1 METLTGMAARLRD
14 SHSRQAPEE
23 NGVRLATIPR
33 RDGDELRVNWS
44 EYKDHNFVNLRV
56 WREGSE
62 GQWFPVKEMGLT
74 IRLAELADFAEG
86 IGKAVELATAAPQAT
101 AQAHEAPATN
111 PPAPETLPPPHG
123 LKKRPCC
130 HTLRRRYKWYRR
142 VTARSRAA

>member
-1 METLTGMAARLRD
+1 MKNLNSLAARLRD
-14 SHSRQAPEE
+14 FQAPLNTRRAPEE

-62 GQWFPVKEMGLT
+62 GWFPVKEMGLT

-86 IGKAVELATAAPQAT
+86 IGKAVELATAAPQAA
-101 AQAHEAPATN
+101 AQADNAPSATK
-111 PPAPETLPPPHG
+111 TTR
-123 LKKRPCC
+123 K
-130 HTLRRRYKWYRR
+130 
-142 VTARSRAA
+142 RSRRSTPPKNAPIAVPFDDGIGDIGAGR